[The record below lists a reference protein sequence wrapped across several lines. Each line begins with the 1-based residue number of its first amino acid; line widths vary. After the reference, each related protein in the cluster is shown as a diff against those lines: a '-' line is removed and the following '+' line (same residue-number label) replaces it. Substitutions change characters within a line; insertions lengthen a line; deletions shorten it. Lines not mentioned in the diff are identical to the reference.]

1 MRSITKHVAVMCLLL
16 TLWSAVALIS
26 HHHASAGDALKCTV
40 CVASQSTTTTATF
53 YVVVVISVCVFAVA
67 ADPLTSAGRLIPFA
81 LSVRPPPE
89 A

>member
-1 MRSITKHVAVMCLLL
+1 MRSFTKYVAVMCLLL

-26 HHHASAGDALKCTV
+26 HHHTNAADAVKCTA
-40 CVASQSTTTTATF
+40 CMASHSTTPTATF
-53 YVVVVISVCVFAVA
+53 YGVVVISVCVFAVA